1 MSESITIF
9 ISGLTGVF
17 VGMGLLWFF
26 TTMTSII
33 ADRLNKDKEEAK

>member
-9 ISGLTGVF
+9 ISGIIGVF

-33 ADRLNKDKEEAK
+33 ADHLDKDKEEAK